1 MGKISNTFTEKL
13 RSLLLPAAPKEEN
26 PLSSLRSAT
35 KWLEQLPVG
44 DALKAHSAILTEIRR
59 FNDHLTEPTKARL
72 EALMLLDEKAQDLRD
87 TLVRQYLRNA
97 RMTRIV
103 ESQLWHEV
111 YNLLWETARSYHS
124 LIRSFNQSSDTSWQ
138 QPLLPLMTLRLIR
151 TFRLLMKW
159 RSIRYLQL
167 GDKIWFRLNNLYRV
181 AEAGGFNTTPLHA
194 YPTDGQATTCESEYL
209 HCLLLQQAHAG
220 TLYPRQ
226 LDIVDRWLAKW
237 TPIFLSLS
245 AVLDLNHHTFNID
258 LTADHGPRRIRNV
271 DNEKTFRYWA
281 TKKLV
286 AHLGELRE
294 SISNGSSPS
303 EIGILED
310 VRTSEAI
317 ELLDHLG
324 RQWSPLMGR
333 EQRRQPRQPIKK
345 LVEVAHG
352 LSDIITCIRHESS
365 EGDSLYTPNLVY
377 DEIIDV
383 HVYGFVTERTKG
395 RTPLT
400 NELPNV
406 SGEIES
412 WVMHDES
419 ECGYGAIVETHD
431 KDWLRIGTL
440 TAIQTNRDGVWVLGV
455 LRRLTRVN
463 ERESSV
469 GIETFPEEAQVV
481 MLYGKG
487 RKSEGYIV
495 NGIDTVGTDLPVAA
509 LQLSSCEPGKICLIL
524 DPADYQH
531 KGILEIRFPKEI
543 QPIQLGQ
550 PLERGE
556 GWIRVNADMLK
567 ASTSF

>member
-1 MGKISNTFTEKL
+1 MGKISSTFTDKL
-13 RSLLLPAAPKEEN
+13 RSLLPAAPKEES
-26 PLSSLRSAT
+26 PLSSPRSAT

-59 FNDHLTEPTKARL
+59 FNDHLTEPNKARL

-97 RMTRIV
+97 RMSRNV

-124 LIRSFNQSSDTSWQ
+124 LIRSFNQSPDASWQ

-167 GDKIWFRLNNLYRV
+167 GDKIWFRLNNLYRI
-181 AEAGGFNTTPLHA
+181 AETGGFNTSPLNA
-194 YPTDGQATTCESEYL
+194 YPTDSQATTCETEYL
-209 HCLLLQQAHAG
+209 HCLMLQQAHAG

-226 LDIVDRWLAKW
+226 LDLADRLLAKW

-245 AVLDLNHHTFNID
+245 AELDLNHHTFNID
-258 LTADHGPRRIRNV
+258 LATDHGPRRIRNAN
-271 DNEKTFRYWA
+271 NENTYRYWA

-294 SISNGSSPS
+294 SLKNGSTPS
-303 EIGILED
+303 EIGLTGD

-317 ELLDHLG
+317 DLLEHLG

-333 EQRRQPRQPIKK
+333 EQRRQPRRPIKK

-352 LSDIITCIRHESS
+352 LSDIITCIGHGES
-365 EGDSLYTPNLVY
+365 EGDGLYTPYLVY
-377 DEIIDV
+377 DEIVDV
-383 HVYGFVTERTKG
+383 HVYGFVTERTKE
-395 RTPLT
+395 RTPLST
-400 NELPNV
+400 ELPNV
-406 SGEIES
+406 SGGIES

-431 KDWLRIGTL
+431 KDWLRVGML
-440 TAIQTNRDGVWVLGV
+440 TAIQTNRDGVWVLGG
-455 LRRLTRVN
+455 LRRLSRVTD
-463 ERESSV
+463 RVSSV
-469 GIETFPEEAQVV
+469 GVETIPDAARAV
-481 MLYGKG
+481 LPYGKG
-487 RKSEGYIV
+487 
-495 NGIDTVGTDLPVAA
+495 
-509 LQLSSCEPGKICLIL
+509 
-524 DPADYQH
+524 
-531 KGILEIRFPKEI
+531 
-543 QPIQLGQ
+543 
-550 PLERGE
+550 
-556 GWIRVNADMLK
+556 
-567 ASTSF
+567 